1 MSTRNIWGIGKDI
14 LNFPTDI
21 VPISSQMSDT
31 QKNLINSGLLDQ
43 VDYTDPWGRTT
54 KSYPGLQNPHNDT
67 LTKIANG
74 WNDRMSVM
82 PDGWNDSTYANRAVV
97 DTSALGNGIGSRK
110 LTDTEI
116 KDIGFVE
123 GILKDFTFLTNRQS
137 GMDLTEYTNPNSMWS
152 VMGNTSKFGSMV
164 SLPTTPSFPTGVVVP
179 QITNYLGVA
188 RTVNEIGL
196 ILSNV
201 PKGYSSGPCKFIEDI
216 MGAIM
221 KGGSILNDILN
232 KVLEVLGILGLVNA
246 IIGMVKMLMNMIL
259 EDLRTLGSAIERMK
273 QAALSGLLEALMK
286 DPCMRYLITAGLAV
300 AGTVAILK
308 TTSL

>member
-1 MSTRNIWGIGKDI
+1 MSKNVWGIGKDI

-21 VPISSQMSDT
+21 VPVSNLMSDT

-43 VDYTDPWGRTT
+43 VDFTDPWGR
-54 KSYPGLQNPHNDT
+54 KSKAYPGLQNPHNDT
-67 LTKIANG
+67 LTQIANG
-74 WNDRMSVM
+74 WNSRMSVM
-82 PDGWNDSTYANRAVV
+82 PDGWNDSNYANRAVV
-97 DTSALGNGIGSRK
+97 DGSALGNGMSSRK

-116 KDIGFVE
+116 KDIGFAE
-123 GILKDFTFLTNRQS
+123 GILKDFTHLTNRQS
-137 GMDLTEYTNPNSMWS
+137 GMDVLEYSNPNSMWS
-152 VMGNTSKFGSMV
+152 ALGNTDTYGAIV
-164 SLPTTPSFPTGVVVP
+164 GLPTTASFPSGIVVP
-179 QITNYLGVA
+179 GVTNYLGVA
-188 RTVNEIGL
+188 RTMNELGQ

-216 MGAIM
+216 MNAIM
-221 KGGSILNDILN
+221 KGGAILNDILA
-232 KVLEVLGILGLVNA
+232 KILEVLGIIGLVNS
-246 IIGMVKMLMNMIL
+246 ILGMIRMLLDMIL

-286 DPCMRYLITAGLAV
+286 DPCMKYLITSGLAI